1 MSSTLTL
8 SGTALGH
15 FYIAYLLGL
24 ELLQIW
30 YNNYTSLSPAG
41 ESPTYMVPIINPPF
55 ADTAGAQVCP
65 KISKTI
71 EIHRNPEGLEK
82 GRFTGE
88 NPYFLR
94 VRFFRCRL
102 HTVEVTGSNPVSP
115 ILLLSTTS
123 ARARLPGTTGVLKS
137 VPILSDSDGTKNKGR
152 QSVVSCL

>member
-1 MSSTLTL
+1 
-8 SGTALGH
+8 
-15 FYIAYLLGL
+15 
-24 ELLQIW
+24 
-30 YNNYTSLSPAG
+30 
-41 ESPTYMVPIINPPF
+41 MVPIINPPF

-102 HTVEVTGSNPVSP
+102 HTVEVIGSNLVSP
-115 ILLLSTTS
+115 IPLLSTTW
-123 ARARLPGTTGVLKS
+123 AAERAGKMA
-137 VPILSDSDGTKNKGR
+137 
-152 QSVVSCL
+152 VVSRIAPISKAATQLTVSTSSGLCLGLLSSQSFYVLQFRALDECPWAGYPYFVRGRLNF